1 MYTSCSCFLECRH
14 DDMRNLVAS
23 SENPCCLY
31 LSRTLWIPAGP
42 VFSSTGVSVSC
53 RLVVWGVF
61 VSLADSKT
69 CLSVSIVMSTG
80 QNGWFFHAGA
90 TTTPLALSHFIF
102 CSTLDRTLKGENNT
116 LRNPPNALRNSLLCV
131 PVGPLYMMHTVRTV
145 CLFLRQTSQWL
156 VVRPKWLACHEGA
169 LGPASILCQHAFLV
183 TVYLPQHSRW
193 QGCALH
199 WSICPYFRTIAKF
212 LGPSHL
218 KAMILNPV
226 QTANSGCAACHHS
239 DMSVP
244 LLFKSNSSLK
254 KIAKSSR

>member
-1 MYTSCSCFLECRH
+1 
-14 DDMRNLVAS
+14 MRNLVAS

-69 CLSVSIVMSTG
+69 GLSVSIVMSTG
-80 QNGWFFHAGA
+80 QNGWFFHVHAN
-90 TTTPLALSHFIF
+90 TTPLALSLFIF
-102 CSTLDRTLKGENNT
+102 WSTLG
-116 LRNPPNALRNSLLCV
+116 
-131 PVGPLYMMHTVRTV
+131 RTV
-145 CLFLRQTSQWL
+145 KGGKQYTEKSPQCTEKQSIMCACGSALYDAYSANCVFILEANKS
-156 VVRPKWLACHEGA
+156 VVGCASNRLACHEGA
-169 LGPASILCQHAFLV
+169 LGPASILCQHACLV

-226 QTANSGCAACHHS
+226 C
-239 DMSVP
+239 
-244 LLFKSNSSLK
+244 SNS
-254 KIAKSSR
+254 